1 MNVSTSGG
9 LLSHREILSE
19 HIMSERNRYIPALSF
34 RWLTPLY
41 DPLLRWGMREETFKR
56 RLITQANIQPGQRVL
71 DLGCGTGTLTI
82 LVKLLYPDANVVG
95 LDGDPQV
102 LEIANSKAVKAGVEI
117 TLDQGMAYRLPYPDS
132 SFDRVLSSLVVH
144 HLARE
149 DKQRMMIEIGRC
161 LRPAGELHIVDFG
174 KPRGVYGTLASHVI
188 RRLERAND
196 NIAGLLP
203 EMMRAAGLGNVDESG
218 CLTTIFGTLSL
229 YQGSKPG
236 SKSWD

>member
-1 MNVSTSGG
+1 VSTSGG
-9 LLSHREILSE
+9 LLLHREILSE

-41 DPLLRWGMREETFKR
+41 DPLLSWGMREETFKR

-149 DKQRMMIEIGRC
+149 DKQRMMVEIGRC

-188 RRLERAND
+188 RRLERADD

-218 CLTTIFGTLSL
+218 CLTTIFGTLSF

>member
-1 MNVSTSGG
+1 VSTSGG

-41 DPLLRWGMREETFKR
+41 DPLLRWGLREGTFKR

-82 LVKLLYPDANVVG
+82 LVKLLYPDADVVG

-102 LEIANSKAVKAGVEI
+102 LEIANSKAVKAMVDI
-117 TLDQGMAYRLPYPDS
+117 SFDHGMAYHLPYSNS

-149 DKQRMMIEIGRC
+149 DKQRMMVEIDRC

-174 KPRGVYGTLASHVI
+174 KPRGVYGTLASHII
-188 RRLERAND
+188 RRMERADD

-203 EMMRAAGLGNVDESG
+203 GMMRAAGFSNVGEQG
-218 CLTTIFGTLSL
+218 HLTTIFGTLSL

-236 SKSWD
+236 NKSWD

>member
-95 LDGDPQV
+95 QDGDPQV

-117 TLDQGMAYRLPYPDS
+117 TLDQGMAYRLPYPDN

-149 DKQRMMIEIGRC
+149 DKQRMMVEVFRC
-161 LRPAGELHIVDFG
+161 MRPAGEFHIVDFG
-174 KPRGVYGTLASHVI
+174 KPRGAYGFLTSYVI
-188 RRLERAND
+188 KRMERADD
-196 NIAGLLP
+196 NINGLLP
-203 EMMRAAGLGNVDESG
+203 DMMRTAGFEQVEESG
-218 CLTTIFGTLSL
+218 FMTTIFGTLSL
-229 YQGSKPG
+229 YRCNKPDMER
-236 SKSWD
+236 WN

>member
-1 MNVSTSGG
+1 VSTSGG
-9 LLSHREILSE
+9 LLSHRKILSE

-34 RWLTPLY
+34 TWLTPLY

-117 TLDQGMAYRLPYPDS
+117 TLNQGMAYRLPYPDS
-132 SFDRVLSSLVVH
+132 SFDRVLSSLAVH

-149 DKQRMMIEIGRC
+149 DKQRMMVEIDRC

-174 KPRGVYGTLASHVI
+174 KPRGVYGTLASHII
-188 RRLERAND
+188 RRMERADD

-203 EMMRAAGLGNVDESG
+203 GMMRAAGFSNVGEQG
-218 CLTTIFGTLSL
+218 HLTTIFGTLSL

-236 SKSWD
+236 NKSWD

>member
-1 MNVSTSGG
+1 VSTSGG

-149 DKQRMMIEIGRC
+149 DKQRMMVEIGRC

-218 CLTTIFGTLSL
+218 CLTTIFGTLSF